1 MADIALALAGV
12 KVPEVV
18 VGTCALYADA
28 IAGKCIKLFKF
39 VVAVPHL
46 ISTRTVDVG
55 ISERPP
61 DELAFWTDD
70 QFIGGR
76 VSARQKLSVNDGNM
90 MLYFCLSKISAY
102 LLFHSCLES
111 LA

>member
-1 MADIALALAGV
+1 M
-12 KVPEVV
+12 VV
-18 VGTCALYADA
+18 VARTLDTGAFS
-28 IAGKCIKLFKF
+28 GKCVKLLKL
-39 VVAVPHL
+39 VVAVSHHVP
-46 ISTRTVDVG
+46 TRTVHVT

-70 QFIGGR
+70 QFLKDR

-102 LLFHSCLES
+102 LLFHSSLES